1 MLLHNTIVSFPN
13 SVSTMSYTNIK
24 STHRFFTLPPLHFNE
39 HSMNLQSN
47 HNNKINTKFQLIHP
61 QVHSFEAR
69 LILVLKP
76 NILLCPKRFKE
87 KAKSIDHIR
96 ILSIGLEL
104 ACNGG

>member
-13 SVSTMSYTNIK
+13 SVSTIRTL
-24 STHRFFTLPPLHFNE
+24 STHRFCTLPPLHFNE

-47 HNNKINTKFQLIHP
+47 HNNKINIKFQLIHP

-76 NILLCPKRFKE
+76 IILPR
-87 KAKSIDHIR
+87 
-96 ILSIGLEL
+96 
-104 ACNGG
+104 